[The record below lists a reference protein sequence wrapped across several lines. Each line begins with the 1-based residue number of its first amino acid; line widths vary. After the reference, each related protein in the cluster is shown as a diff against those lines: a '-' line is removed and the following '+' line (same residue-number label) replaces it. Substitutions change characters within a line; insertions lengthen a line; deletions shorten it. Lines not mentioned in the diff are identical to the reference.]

1 MSHIEKFTV
10 LKLLK
15 VLDVFSIFLTTYLKS
30 KSALKSDKQLGLGIG
45 HIADAYTAGLLVCT
59 CFADKQCGILA
70 FEADNKTVCDVV
82 DEWRHVRNSQSK
94 NISSHLI

>member
-30 KSALKSDKQLGLGIG
+30 KSALKSDKQLGLRFGD
-45 HIADAYTAGLLVCT
+45 IADAYTTGLLAAFGSTHKQCWVGAVEADDKAGL
-59 CFADKQCGILA
+59 D
-70 FEADNKTVCDVV
+70 
-82 DEWRHVRNSQSK
+82 
-94 NISSHLI
+94 

>member
-30 KSALKSDKQLGLGIG
+30 KSALKSDKQLGLRFGD
-45 HIADAYTAGLLVCT
+45 IADAYTTGLLAA
-59 CFADKQCGILA
+59 FSPADKQGGIGTV
-70 FEADNKTVCDVV
+70 EADHEGLLAVV
-82 DEWRHVRNSQSK
+82 G
-94 NISSHLI
+94 